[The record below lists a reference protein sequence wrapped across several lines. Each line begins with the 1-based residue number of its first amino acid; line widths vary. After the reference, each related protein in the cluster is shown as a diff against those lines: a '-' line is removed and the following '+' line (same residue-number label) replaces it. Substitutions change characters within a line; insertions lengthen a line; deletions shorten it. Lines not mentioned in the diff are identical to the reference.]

1 MSIFDCISLLG
12 SLGLFLYGM
21 RVMGDGLKKNNG
33 TAMQK
38 ALERVTNNSFKGF
51 LLGVLVTALI
61 QSSKATIVLTAGLVA
76 SGMLT
81 LRQSVGIVLGAN
93 VGTTITGQ
101 IIRLMDLNGS
111 GGSQW
116 INFFKPA
123 TLAPFAALLG
133 IVFIM
138 FIKTKSANTIG
149 EIAMGFGILFTGL
162 IGMTAAVEPLSTSG
176 GFVDLIARFADKPF
190 LAFLLGA
197 AITFITQSSS
207 ASVGMVQTLSTTGV
221 LTFKL
226 VFPILLGIYLG
237 ECITIALMCA
247 IGTNSEAKRT
257 GLVTVVFNCIGIPWL
272 LLVVS
277 AAHRVGILDS
287 LWNSV
292 MNSGTIAN
300 THTLFNLCEAVP
312 MLPFAGLIYKFVL
325 KLIPRKQDENVL
337 MDAVAQKL
345 DEKLFLSPKLAL
357 NAAHRVI
364 QVMQRL
370 ATDNTSHAMELFG
383 HYDET
388 KAEKLNKREDEI
400 DQMADAVDEY
410 LIHLSSNV
418 DSEDDSDLLNY
429 YLQCQS
435 EMERIGDLA
444 TNLVENAETLK
455 NQSMPLSEAAQH
467 ELAVLGDALNEIL
480 DYAAACFG
488 DFDMEAATR
497 IEPLEEVID
506 DLVAVIKK
514 RHIRRLREGQCGTNT
529 GVTFVD
535 ALTNIERI
543 SDQCSN
549 IAVYTLAIHN
559 SRLMR
564 NRHEYIQR
572 LHEGGDEFYNRE
584 YERQR
589 GVYLSEF
596 A

>member
-247 IGTNSEAKRT
+247 IGTNAEAKRT

-277 AAHRVGILDS
+277 VAHRVGLLDS
-287 LWNSV
+287 LWDSV
-292 MNSGTIAN
+292 MNSGSIAN
-300 THTLFNLCEAVP
+300 THTLFNLCEALP

-345 DEKLFLSPKLAL
+345 DEKLFLSPKMAL
-357 NAAHRVI
+357 DAAHRVI

-370 ATDNTSHAMELFG
+370 ATDNTTHAIELFS
-383 HYDET
+383 HYDES
-388 KAEKLNKREDEI
+388 KAEKLNKREENI

-410 LIHLSSNV
+410 LIHLSANV
-418 DSEDDSDLLNY
+418 DNEDDSDLLNY

-444 TNLVENAETLK
+444 TNLVENADALR
-455 NQSMPLSEAAQH
+455 NQNPPLSEAAQH
-467 ELAVLGDALNEIL
+467 ELAILSDALNEIL

-506 DLVAVIKK
+506 DLVAAIKK
-514 RHIRRLREGQCGTNT
+514 RHIRRLREGQCGTYT
-529 GVTFVD
+529 GLTFVD

-559 SRLMR
+559 SQLMR
-564 NRHEYIQR
+564 NRHEYIQK

-589 GVYLSEF
+589 AVYLSEF